1 MIRFIQKSEA
11 YSVKANRTD
20 IFSDLNCCI
29 IVPTYNN
36 AGTLRNVLDG
46 ILRHTSHVIVVN
58 DGSTDQ
64 TKDILHLYK
73 DIKVIENK
81 INRGKGYALKKSF
94 RIASE
99 TGYEYAITIDSD
111 GQHDPDDLPKFRSAL
126 KENPETLII
135 GARNMDQQG
144 IPGKS
149 SFGHKFSN
157 FWFLVE
163 TGIKLP
169 DTQTGYRLYPIK
181 RISGMLFFT
190 NKFEFEI
197 EVLVRTAWKGIPI
210 TSIPVNVYYPPA
222 GKRISHF
229 RPFRDFARVSI
240 LNSVLVLLAFLYFR
254 PILYF
259 KDFNLKKLKKLL
271 GSGESSLK
279 LSMATGFGV
288 FMGIIPIWGF
298 QMITA
303 AFLAHIFRLNKALVL
318 VASNISIPPMMP
330 VIIYLSFVMGRI
342 FVANPV
348 YIAFNKHITLESAK
362 ISFIQYI
369 YGSIPLAI
377 SAGLLAAIF
386 TYIFLYFRRNGRKK

>member
-1 MIRFIQKSEA
+1 
-11 YSVKANRTD
+11 
-20 IFSDLNCCI
+20 
-29 IVPTYNN
+29 
-36 AGTLRNVLDG
+36 
-46 ILRHTSHVIVVN
+46 
-58 DGSTDQ
+58 
-64 TKDILHLYK
+64 
-73 DIKVIENK
+73 
-81 INRGKGYALKKSF
+81 
-94 RIASE
+94 
-99 TGYEYAITIDSD
+99 
-111 GQHDPDDLPKFRSAL
+111 
-126 KENPETLII
+126 
-135 GARNMDQQG
+135 
-144 IPGKS
+144 
-149 SFGHKFSN
+149 
-157 FWFLVE
+157 
-163 TGIKLP
+163 
-169 DTQTGYRLYPIK
+169 
-181 RISGMLFFT
+181 MLFFT

-259 KDFNLKKLKKLL
+259 KDFSLKKLKKLL

>member
-1 MIRFIQKSEA
+1 M
-11 YSVKANRTD
+11 KASRTD

-81 INRGKGYALKKSF
+81 INRGKGHALKKSF

-197 EVLVRTAWKGIPI
+197 EVLVRTAWKGIPV

>member
-1 MIRFIQKSEA
+1 
-11 YSVKANRTD
+11 VKANRTD
-20 IFSDLNCCI
+20 IFSDLKCCI

-36 AGTLRNVLDG
+36 AGTLKNLLDD
-46 ILRHTSHVIVVN
+46 ILRHTKHVIVVN

-64 TKDILHLYK
+64 TKDILDVYK
-73 DIKVIENK
+73 EIKVIENK
-81 INRGKGYALKKSF
+81 TNRGKGFALRKSF
-94 RIASE
+94 RVAVKE
-99 TGYEYAITIDSD
+99 GYEYAITIDSD
-111 GQHDPDDLPKFRSAL
+111 GQHSPDDLPKFRSAL
-126 KENPETLII
+126 NEHPVTLIL

-157 FWFLVE
+157 FWFWVE

-181 RISGMLFFT
+181 KISGMRFFT

-197 EVLVRTAWKGIPI
+197 EILVRTAWKEIPI
-210 TSIPVNVYYPPA
+210 TIIPVNVYYPPA
-222 GKRISHF
+222 GERISHF
-229 RPFRDFARVSI
+229 RPFRDFTRVSLLNTI
-240 LNSVLVLLAFLYFR
+240 LVVLAFLYFR
-254 PILYF
+254 PMLYF

-271 GSGESSLK
+271 GSGESSMK
-279 LSMATGFGV
+279 LSLATGFGV
-288 FMGIIPIWGF
+288 FMGIVPIWGF

-303 AFLAHIFRLNKALVL
+303 AFLAHIFKLNKALVL

-330 VIIYLSFVMGRI
+330 VIIYLSFVMGRL

-348 YIAFNKHITLESAK
+348 YIAFDKNITLESAK